1 MRSNERAG
9 VLARFGARRRRIKMK
24 RTLITLV
31 LCLAALVIFAGC
43 GGKVR
48 YPNYYTLNLPAPP
61 DPPPAENAHA
71 TVAIREF
78 RAPAYLRQGTI
89 VYKPSPEQIG
99 FYAYHRWAINPCEF
113 VTTSVIERLRA
124 SGHFAR
130 VKPYDGRPDIEYVV
144 SGRLE
149 KLEEVDYEGGVKV
162 EVAISAQMTNL
173 ATGATVWTNAVS
185 EVGDVNEG
193 DVPAV
198 VSEMNRTMER
208 AINKLLSPMPADVA
222 TGPTTTKGRQTFD
235 RSIIAK

>member
-1 MRSNERAG
+1 
-9 VLARFGARRRRIKMK
+9 MK
-24 RTLITLV
+24 RSLTTIV
-31 LCLAALVIFAGC
+31 LSLAALMILASC

-61 DPPPAENAHA
+61 DPPASKNAHA

-124 SGHFAR
+124 SGNFVR
-130 VKPYDGRPDIEYVV
+130 VKPYDGRPDIEYVL

-149 KLEEVDYEGGVKV
+149 KLEEIDYESGVKV

-185 EVGDVNEG
+185 EVGNVNKRN
-193 DVPAV
+193 VPAV
-198 VSEMNRTMER
+198 VSEMNQTMER
-208 AINKLLSPMPADVA
+208 AISKLLSPMPADVE
-222 TGPTTTKGRQTFD
+222 TGPTADERK
-235 RSIIAK
+235 